1 MPHIAA
7 SNDGYA
13 SMEWSDVR
21 IFLAVARQR
30 SLGAAARA
38 LGISHPTVG
47 RRLRALEAAT
57 GQVLFQRHNEGA
69 MLTEAGEAVLRLA
82 EDMEASALAM
92 QRRLAGEDERP
103 EGVLRISSPAW
114 FAAYV
119 LPPVLQALGRQHPHI
134 VPEMIAG
141 TRLFDLSRREADIV
155 FRVVPFDEADI
166 VQRRLM
172 RVPYAAYVASDALEP
187 AANGEGAALLVMDT
201 SRLSYPDVPWLCQR
215 LPRARTVLTTNS
227 REVQARLCARGM
239 GIAVLPRPIGENMPG
254 LRELDLGEAP
264 PGRDVWMGYHQDL
277 RRMDRLRAMANL
289 AVQCLAG

>member
-1 MPHIAA
+1 
-7 SNDGYA
+7 
-13 SMEWSDVR
+13 MEWSDVEV
-21 IFLAVARQR
+21 FLAVARHS
-30 SLGAAARA
+30 SLGAAARS

-57 GQVLFQRHNEGA
+57 GQVLFQRHSEGA
-69 MLTEAGEAVLRLA
+69 VLTDAGEAVLRLA

-92 QRRLAGEDERP
+92 LRRLAGESERP
-103 EGVLRISSPAW
+103 EGVLRMSSPEW

-119 LPPVLQALGRQHPHI
+119 LPPVIQELGRRYPRI

-155 FRVVPFDEADI
+155 FRVVPFEEADI

-172 RVPYAAYVASDALEP
+172 RVPYAVYVSSDAEDP
-187 AANGEGAALLVMDT
+187 VREGEDAALLAMDT
-201 SRLSYPDVPWLCQR
+201 TRLHYPDVPWLRQR

-227 REVQARLCARGM
+227 REVQAQLCARGM
-239 GIAVLPRPIGENMPG
+239 GVAVLPRPLGERVPG
-254 LRELDLGEAP
+254 LREVDLGEAP

-277 RRMDRLRAMANL
+277 RRMDRLRAMADL
-289 AVQCLAG
+289 AVQWLGDEPAE